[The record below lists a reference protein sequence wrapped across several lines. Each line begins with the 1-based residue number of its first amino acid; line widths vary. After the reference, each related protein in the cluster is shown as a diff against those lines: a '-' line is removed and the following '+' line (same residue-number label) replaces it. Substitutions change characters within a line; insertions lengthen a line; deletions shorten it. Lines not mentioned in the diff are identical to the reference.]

1 MSPVVFP
8 SLSSKVKDPRIVEV
22 EEPSSLTKETSI
34 PLPMSSTEVFEL
46 AGGREEEML
55 LRSVVLIVEI
65 ESLGLETEL
74 SLELR
79 DKFSAK
85 IGKPEASGG
94 TIVTTLTP
102 WPVVPLAGI
111 KSVVEPSFRFKCVR
125 SG

>member
-1 MSPVVFP
+1 
-8 SLSSKVKDPRIVEV
+8 
-22 EEPSSLTKETSI
+22 
-34 PLPMSSTEVFEL
+34 
-46 AGGREEEML
+46 ML